1 MFTYRCTVQFVSSIP
16 KLTRIFSSEGGG
28 GFDGFSNLSYK
39 KNKLI
44 YIGFFKIAPNLP
56 LPSERGNMK
65 KYDFRNPQVFTQLED
80 KAILITQTFRRP
92 NINTFQDCQGSAT
105 TTVIKAGT

>member
-1 MFTYRCTVQFVSSIP
+1 MLTYRCTVQFVSSIP

-44 YIGFFKIAPNLP
+44 YIYKGFFKIAPNLP
-56 LPSERGNMK
+56 LPSEKGNMK
-65 KYDFRNPQVFTQLED
+65 KYDFKNPQVFTQLED
-80 KAILITQTFRRP
+80 KAIDGQLDYSDFPSPEYKYFSRLSRV
-92 NINTFQDCQGSAT
+92 G
-105 TTVIKAGT
+105 